1 MSEIITSLYLEVRK
15 VEFGVPRSVRLLI
28 LKSILNRELNIYLD
42 HITELI

>member
-1 MSEIITSLYLEVRK
+1 MVLMAYFSYMLAEVMTQN
-15 VEFGVPRSVRLLI
+15 GRSVRLLI